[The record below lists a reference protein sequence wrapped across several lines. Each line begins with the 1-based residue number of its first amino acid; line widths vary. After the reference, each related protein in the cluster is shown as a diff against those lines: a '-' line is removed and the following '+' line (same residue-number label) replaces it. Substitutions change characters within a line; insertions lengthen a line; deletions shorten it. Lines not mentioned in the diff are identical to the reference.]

1 MLSVIFEMLF
11 YVLVEILFNGII
23 KGIKKSSKWFKNKNS
38 PRISLEKKEK
48 Q

>member
-11 YVLVEILFNGII
+11 YVLVEILFNGIM
-23 KGIKKSSKWFKNKNS
+23 KSSKWFKNKNS